1 LDLSFSAADKVVGL
15 HDELLLLAGLIEIVI
30 LVVEGKKTVKVSYW
44 LVI

>member
-1 LDLSFSAADKVVGL
+1 LDLSFSAADKVESL